1 MEENF
6 PQKLSQYYC
15 NKCDI
20 DCRKK
25 NNYEKHLLTLKHLKN
40 KNGAQMEIENSPK
53 KVHFFCNFCNIKT
66 NNKKDYELHIL
77 TLKHKKR
84 EMQISCSNEQHEH
97 TKLYICDVCDKQYTC
112 SSGLWKHK
120 KKCNVTANIS
130 DSDHEEETDTKNT
143 TETKELKEMVFKLV
157 DQNNELTKQIIEL
170 SKSSSISTNINNNS
184 NNNNNSHNKTFN
196 LQIFLNETC
205 KNAMNI
211 IDFVDQIVLN
221 LSDLEETGRIGFAEG
236 ISKMIMKRLQ
246 KLDVTERPIH
256 CSDLKRE
263 TLYIKN
269 QNKWE
274 KEEDGKP
281 VLTNAVK
288 QIAGKNM
295 MQIFDW
301 QKAHPDYNDP
311 ETRTS
316 DKYMKMLT
324 NVMSGGTE
332 EEINENYEKIIK
344 NLIKEATIDKEKF
357 MV

>member
-1 MEENF
+1 MLATEKIAKNRKIFECTTCDY
-6 PQKLSQYYC
+6 KTC
-15 NKCDI
+15 NKFD
-20 DCRKK
+20 
-25 NNYEKHLLTLKHLKN
+25 YTKHVDT
-40 KNGAQMEIENSPK
+40 I
-53 KVHFFCNFCNIKT
+53 
-66 NNKKDYELHIL
+66 
-77 TLKHKKR
+77 KHKNAILATKNR
-84 EMQISCSNEQHEH
+84 DLATESSDFATQQSLKVSKQKPRIYSCCN
-97 TKLYICDVCDKQYTC
+97 CDKVYVDKT
-112 SSGLWKHK
+112 GLWRHK
-120 KKCNVTANIS
+120 KKCDPLNNES
-130 DSDHEEETDTKNT
+130 DPNEGLHTENT
-143 TETKELKEMVFKLV
+143 TEQPDTNKPTVDPTIVTMLMEEVRKIIT
-157 DQNNELTKQIIEL
+157 DQNKTLLEVVKVTG
-170 SKSSSISTNINNNS
+170 NNS
-184 NNNNNSHNKTFN
+184 HNTTTNNNNSHNKTFN

-205 KNAMNI
+205 KDAMNI
-211 IDFVDQIVLN
+211 MDFVDQIVLT

-316 DKYMKMLT
+316 DKYMKMIT

-332 EEINENYEKIIK
+332 EEINENYEKIIR
-344 NLIKEATIDKEKF
+344 NLIKEATINKEKF

>member
-1 MEENF
+1 MEIHF
-6 PQKLSQYYC
+6 PQKQ
-15 NKCDI
+15 D
-20 DCRKK
+20 
-25 NNYEKHLLTLKHLKN
+25 T
-40 KNGAQMEIENSPK
+40 A
-53 KVHFFCNFCNIKT
+53 
-66 NNKKDYELHIL
+66 
-77 TLKHKKR
+77 
-84 EMQISCSNEQHEH
+84 
-97 TKLYICDVCDKQYTC
+97 KLYICDICEKQYTC

-120 KKCNVTANIS
+120 KKCELLSSEINSEIKST
-130 DSDHEEETDTKNT
+130 ENT
-143 TETKELKEMVFKLV
+143 TEQPDTNKPTVDPTIVTMLMEEVRKIIT
-157 DQNNELTKQIIEL
+157 DQNKTLLEVVKVTG
-170 SKSSSISTNINNNS
+170 NNS
-184 NNNNNSHNKTFN
+184 HNTTTNNNNSHNKTFN

-205 KNAMNI
+205 KDAMNI
-211 IDFVDQIVLN
+211 MDFVDQIVLT

-316 DKYMKMLT
+316 DKYMKMIT

-332 EEINENYEKIIK
+332 EEINENYEKIIR
-344 NLIKEATIDKEKF
+344 NLIKEATINKEMF
-357 MV
+357 VS